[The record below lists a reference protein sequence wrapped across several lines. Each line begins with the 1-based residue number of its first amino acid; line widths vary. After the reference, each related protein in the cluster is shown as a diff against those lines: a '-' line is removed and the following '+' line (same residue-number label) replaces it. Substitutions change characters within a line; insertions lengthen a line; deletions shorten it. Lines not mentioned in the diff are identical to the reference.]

1 MRFQTRPAPMDGS
14 SGADPDGGFADPDG
28 GFADPEAVF
37 GTDEDV
43 SMSGDPNATGTPRA
57 SRGFV
62 AAVISLTMTA
72 VGSVVLSLPQ
82 VFAECGAVGGVAALA
97 GFAALTDASLV
108 ILARAART
116 VDARTYEQ
124 TVTRVVGPTGGFV
137 VRICLCVLLFG
148 TLVSLQIIAADLAA
162 PVVEAAM
169 YHDKTGGFWS
179 SRLAINTGVFALVY
193 PLSLLENLSQLA
205 AASSAAFF
213 VMIGV
218 AGVLVTRFAEA
229 GFPVAADVA
238 LVGTNP
244 RAIALALPVG
254 ALAYTCH
261 FNVVEIAREL
271 RRDRRGDERRGSR
284 AVAAD
289 AVDATNAPD
298 RDEQPGPERRAK
310 KQTRRDD
317 EAMIRVVVWLVAFPF
332 YAVFATVGYL
342 GFGRASRG
350 RAHGVDR
357 RRRMRWR
364 DRRRRRERAQVPAH
378 GVRAAGHRRR
388 RGGRRVRARRRKP
401 RTDASPDARRAFAR
415 RATASL
421 LVREDAEEASDA
433 SRGETARRE
442 TSHAVPRGDG
452 ASNEKTDGAPPFVRA
467 AALFAT
473 HASIASCAVTL
484 RRLSLALD
492 LVGATCG
499 VTVAFIVPGW
509 VLWSSLGKA
518 TSVSAADGG
527 ETARLRDRVLAA
539 TLVAAGR
546 RDERVRRRRRRGG
559 NSLDDRN
566 FSHEKT
572 KRITDSFSRKED

>member
-1 MRFQTRPAPMDGS
+1 MDGS

-271 RRDRRGDERRGSR
+271 RRDRGAATSGVGRD
-284 AVAAD
+284 AVD

-298 RDEQPGPERRAK
+298 RDEQPGPERRAKK

-342 GFGRASRG
+342 GFGRDVSGDVLTEWIGDGEMAVAQIAVAGVNVLKYPLMGFALRG
-350 RAHGVDR
+350 IV
-357 RRRMRWR
+357 
-364 DRRRRRERAQVPAH
+364 V
-378 GVRAAGHRRR
+378 AAADDAYARVAGN
-388 RGGRRVRARRRKP
+388 RGRARRRMP
-401 RTDASPDARRAFAR
+401 DERSLDARRL
-415 RATASL
+415 TASL

-452 ASNEKTDGAPPFVRA
+452 ASNEKTDSAPPFVRA

-539 TLVAAGR
+539 TLVAAGVATSACGVAAVAA
-546 RDERVRRRRRRGG
+546 EIV
-559 NSLDDRN
+559 
-566 FSHEKT
+566 
-572 KRITDSFSRKED
+572 

>member
-1 MRFQTRPAPMDGS
+1 MDGS

-28 GFADPEAVF
+28 GFADPEAVV

-43 SMSGDPNATGTPRA
+43 SMSDDPNATGTPRA

-271 RRDRRGDERRGSR
+271 RRDRGAATNGGDGGDG
-284 AVAAD
+284 D
-289 AVDATNAPD
+289 AVDAANAP
-298 RDEQPGPERRAK
+298 GPSEERAPFSRRVK
-310 KQTRRDD
+310 KIQTRQTD
-317 EAMIRVVVWLVAFPF
+317 EELMIRVVVWLVAFPF

-342 GFGRASRG
+342 GFGRDVSGDVLTEWIGDGEMAVAQIAVAGVNVLKYPLMGFALRG
-350 RAHGVDR
+350 IV
-357 RRRMRWR
+357 
-364 DRRRRRERAQVPAH
+364 V
-378 GVRAAGHRRR
+378 AAADDAYARLAGN
-388 RGGRRVRARRRKP
+388 RGRARRRM
-401 RTDASPDARRAFAR
+401 PDEREILETRRL
-415 RATASL
+415 TASL
-421 LVREDAEEASDA
+421 LDGEDAEEASDA
-433 SRGETARRE
+433 SRGGSVVLPHR
-442 TSHAVPRGDG
+442 DG
-452 ASNEKTDGAPPFVRA
+452 ASNEKPNAPPFVRA
-467 AALFAT
+467 AALFAA
-473 HASIASCAVTL
+473 HASIASCAVLL
-484 RRLSLALD
+484 RRLALALD
-492 LVGATCG
+492 LIGATCG

-509 VLWSSLGKA
+509 VLWCSLGKA
-518 TSVSAADGG
+518 TSVGAADGG

-539 TLVAAGR
+539 TLVAAGVATSACGVAAVAA
-546 RDERVRRRRRRGG
+546 ELV
-559 NSLDDRN
+559 
-566 FSHEKT
+566 
-572 KRITDSFSRKED
+572 

>member
-1 MRFQTRPAPMDGS
+1 MDGS

-28 GFADPEAVF
+28 GFTDPEAVV

-162 PVVEAAM
+162 PVVEAVM

-271 RRDRRGDERRGSR
+271 RRDRGAATNGGDGD
-284 AVAAD
+284 AVD
-289 AVDATNAPD
+289 AVDATNAPS
-298 RDEQPGPERRAK
+298 RDERAFGRRVKK

-342 GFGRASRG
+342 GFGRDVSGDVLTEWIGDGEMAVAQIAVAGVNVLKYPLMGFALRG
-350 RAHGVDR
+350 IV
-357 RRRMRWR
+357 
-364 DRRRRRERAQVPAH
+364 V
-378 GVRAAGHRRR
+378 AAADDAYARLARKN
-388 RGGRRVRARRRKP
+388 RGRARRRM
-401 RTDASPDARRAFAR
+401 PDERERLETR
-415 RATASL
+415 LLTASL
-421 LVREDAEEASDA
+421 LLLDGEDAEEASDA
-433 SRGETARRE
+433 SSRGERARRE
-442 TSHAVPRGDG
+442 TSSVVLLPHRDG
-452 ASNEKTDGAPPFVRA
+452 ASNEKPNAPPFVRA

-473 HASIASCAVTL
+473 HASIASCAVLL
-484 RRLSLALD
+484 RRLALALD
-492 LVGATCG
+492 LIGATCG

-509 VLWSSLGKA
+509 VLWCSLGKA
-518 TSVSAADGG
+518 TSVGAADGG

-539 TLVAAGR
+539 TLVAAGVATSACGVAAVAA
-546 RDERVRRRRRRGG
+546 ELV
-559 NSLDDRN
+559 
-566 FSHEKT
+566 
-572 KRITDSFSRKED
+572 

>member
-1 MRFQTRPAPMDGS
+1 MDGS

-28 GFADPEAVF
+28 GFADPEAVV

-43 SMSGDPNATGTPRA
+43 SMSDDPNATGTPRA

-271 RRDRRGDERRGSR
+271 RRDVGAATNGGDGGDGD
-284 AVAAD
+284 AGD
-289 AVDATNAPD
+289 AVDATNAPGPSEE
-298 RDEQPGPERRAK
+298 RAPGRARVK
-310 KQTRRDD
+310 KKQKQTRQTD
-317 EAMIRVVVWLVAFPF
+317 EELMIRVVVWLVAFPF

-342 GFGRASRG
+342 GFGRDVSGDVLTEWIGDGEMAVAQIAVAGVNVLKYPLMGFALRG
-350 RAHGVDR
+350 IV
-357 RRRMRWR
+357 
-364 DRRRRRERAQVPAH
+364 V
-378 GVRAAGHRRR
+378 AAADDAYARLAGN
-388 RGGRRVRARRRKP
+388 RGRARRRM
-401 RTDASPDARRAFAR
+401 PDEREILETRRL
-415 RATASL
+415 TASL
-421 LVREDAEEASDA
+421 LDGEDAEEASDLA
-433 SRGETARRE
+433 SRGERARRE
-442 TSHAVPRGDG
+442 TGSVGSVVLPTPRDG
-452 ASNEKTDGAPPFVRA
+452 ASNEKPNAPPFVRA

-473 HASIASCAVTL
+473 HASVASCATLL
-484 RRLSLALD
+484 RRLALALD
-492 LVGATCG
+492 LIGATCG

-509 VLWSSLGKA
+509 VLWCSLGKA
-518 TSVSAADGG
+518 TSVGAADGG

-539 TLVAAGR
+539 TLVAAGVATSACGVAAVAA
-546 RDERVRRRRRRGG
+546 ELV
-559 NSLDDRN
+559 
-566 FSHEKT
+566 
-572 KRITDSFSRKED
+572 

>member
-1 MRFQTRPAPMDGS
+1 MDGS

-271 RRDRRGDERRGSR
+271 RRDRGAATSGVGRD
-284 AVAAD
+284 AVA

-298 RDEQPGPERRAK
+298 RDEQPGPERRAKK

-342 GFGRASRG
+342 GFGRDVSGDVLTEWIGDGEMAVAQIAVAGVNVLKYPLMGFALRG
-350 RAHGVDR
+350 IV
-357 RRRMRWR
+357 
-364 DRRRRRERAQVPAH
+364 V
-378 GVRAAGHRRR
+378 AAADDAYARVAGN
-388 RGGRRVRARRRKP
+388 RGRARRRMP
-401 RTDASPDARRAFAR
+401 DERSLDARRL
-415 RATASL
+415 TASL

-518 TSVSAADGG
+518 TSVAAADGG

-539 TLVAAGR
+539 TLVAAGVATSACGVAAVAA
-546 RDERVRRRRRRGG
+546 EIV
-559 NSLDDRN
+559 
-566 FSHEKT
+566 
-572 KRITDSFSRKED
+572 

>member
-1 MRFQTRPAPMDGS
+1 MDGS

-28 GFADPEAVF
+28 GFADPEAVV

-43 SMSGDPNATGTPRA
+43 SMSDDPNATGTPRA

-271 RRDRRGDERRGSR
+271 RRDRGAATNGGDGGDRDAG
-284 AVAAD
+284 D
-289 AVDATNAPD
+289 AVDAANAP
-298 RDEQPGPERRAK
+298 GPSEERAPFSRRVK
-310 KQTRRDD
+310 KIQTRQTDD

-342 GFGRASRG
+342 GFGRDVSGDVLTEWIGDGEMAVAQIAVAGVNVLKYPLMGFALRG
-350 RAHGVDR
+350 IV
-357 RRRMRWR
+357 
-364 DRRRRRERAQVPAH
+364 V
-378 GVRAAGHRRR
+378 AAADDAYAYLVCKN
-388 RGGRRVRARRRKP
+388 RGRARRRV
-401 RTDASPDARRAFAR
+401 PDERGGSLETRRL
-415 RATASL
+415 TASL
-421 LVREDAEEASDA
+421 LDEHTDAEEASDLA
-433 SRGETARRE
+433 SRGERGVRRE
-442 TSHAVPRGDG
+442 TGSVGSVVLPHIRDG
-452 ASNEKTDGAPPFVRA
+452 LPSNHSKPNAPPFVRA
-467 AALFAT
+467 AALFAA
-473 HASIASCAVTL
+473 HASVASCAVLL

-492 LVGATCG
+492 LIGATCG

-509 VLWSSLGKA
+509 VLWCSRGVKA
-518 TSVSAADGG
+518 TSVGAADGG

-539 TLVAAGR
+539 TLVAAGVATSACGVAAVAA
-546 RDERVRRRRRRGG
+546 ELV
-559 NSLDDRN
+559 
-566 FSHEKT
+566 
-572 KRITDSFSRKED
+572 

>member
-1 MRFQTRPAPMDGS
+1 MDGS

-271 RRDRRGDERRGSR
+271 RRDRGAATSGVGRD
-284 AVAAD
+284 AVD

-298 RDEQPGPERRAK
+298 RDEQPGPERRAKK

-342 GFGRASRG
+342 GFGRDVSGDVLTEWIGDGEMAVAQIAVAGVNVLKYPLMGFALRG
-350 RAHGVDR
+350 IV
-357 RRRMRWR
+357 
-364 DRRRRRERAQVPAH
+364 V
-378 GVRAAGHRRR
+378 AAADDAYARVAGN
-388 RGGRRVRARRRKP
+388 RGRARRRIP
-401 RTDASPDARRAFAR
+401 DERSLDARRL
-415 RATASL
+415 TASL

-452 ASNEKTDGAPPFVRA
+452 ASNEKTDSAPPFVRA

-539 TLVAAGR
+539 TLVAAGVATSACGVAAVAA
-546 RDERVRRRRRRGG
+546 EIV
-559 NSLDDRN
+559 
-566 FSHEKT
+566 
-572 KRITDSFSRKED
+572 

>member
-1 MRFQTRPAPMDGS
+1 MDGS

-261 FNVVEIAREL
+261 FRFVEIAREL
-271 RRDRRGDERRGSR
+271 RRDRGAATSGVGRD
-284 AVAAD
+284 AVD

-298 RDEQPGPERRAK
+298 RDEQPGPERRAKK

-342 GFGRASRG
+342 GFGRDVSGDVLTEWIGDGEMAVAQIAVAGVNVLKYPLMGFALRGIVVAAADDAYARVAGNRG
-350 RAHGVDR
+350 RP
-357 RRRMRWR
+357 RRRM
-364 DRRRRRERAQVPAH
+364 P
-378 GVRAAGHRRR
+378 
-388 RGGRRVRARRRKP
+388 
-401 RTDASPDARRAFAR
+401 
-415 RATASL
+415 
-421 LVREDAEEASDA
+421 
-433 SRGETARRE
+433 
-442 TSHAVPRGDG
+442 
-452 ASNEKTDGAPPFVRA
+452 
-467 AALFAT
+467 
-473 HASIASCAVTL
+473 
-484 RRLSLALD
+484 
-492 LVGATCG
+492 
-499 VTVAFIVPGW
+499 
-509 VLWSSLGKA
+509 
-518 TSVSAADGG
+518 
-527 ETARLRDRVLAA
+527 
-539 TLVAAGR
+539 
-546 RDERVRRRRRRGG
+546 DER
-559 NSLDDRN
+559 SLDA
-566 FSHEKT
+566 
-572 KRITDSFSRKED
+572 I

>member
-1 MRFQTRPAPMDGS
+1 MDGS

-271 RRDRRGDERRGSR
+271 RRDRGAATSGVGRD
-284 AVAAD
+284 AVD

-298 RDEQPGPERRAK
+298 RDEQPGPERRAKK

-342 GFGRASRG
+342 GFGRDVSGDVLTEWIGDGEMAVAQIAVAGVNVLKYPLMGFALRG
-350 RAHGVDR
+350 IV
-357 RRRMRWR
+357 
-364 DRRRRRERAQVPAH
+364 V
-378 GVRAAGHRRR
+378 AAADDAYARVAGN
-388 RGGRRVRARRRKP
+388 RGRARRRMP
-401 RTDASPDARRAFAR
+401 DERSLDARRL
-415 RATASL
+415 TASL

-442 TSHAVPRGDG
+442 TSHAVPALRDG

-518 TSVSAADGG
+518 TSVAAADGG

-539 TLVAAGR
+539 TLVAAGVATR
-546 RDERVRRRRRRGG
+546 ACGVAAVAAEIV
-559 NSLDDRN
+559 
-566 FSHEKT
+566 
-572 KRITDSFSRKED
+572 

>member
-1 MRFQTRPAPMDGS
+1 MDGS

-271 RRDRRGDERRGSR
+271 RRDRGAATSGVGRD
-284 AVAAD
+284 AVD

-298 RDEQPGPERRAK
+298 RDEQPGPERRAKK

-342 GFGRASRG
+342 GFGRDVSGDVLTEWIGDGEMAVAQIAVAGVNVLKYPLMGFALRG
-350 RAHGVDR
+350 IVVAAADDAYARVAGNR
-357 RRRMRWR
+357 GPTRRRMP
-364 DRRRRRERAQVPAH
+364 DERSLDAH
-378 GVRAAGHRRR
+378 L
-388 RGGRRVRARRRKP
+388 
-401 RTDASPDARRAFAR
+401 
-415 RATASL
+415 TASL

-518 TSVSAADGG
+518 TSVAAADGG

-539 TLVAAGR
+539 TLVAAGVATSACGVAAVAA
-546 RDERVRRRRRRGG
+546 EIV
-559 NSLDDRN
+559 
-566 FSHEKT
+566 
-572 KRITDSFSRKED
+572 

>member
-1 MRFQTRPAPMDGS
+1 MDGS

-271 RRDRRGDERRGSR
+271 RRDRGAATSGVGRD
-284 AVAAD
+284 AVD

-298 RDEQPGPERRAK
+298 RDEQPGPERRAKK

-342 GFGRASRG
+342 GFGRDVSGDVLTEWIGDGEMAVAQIAVAGVNVLKYPLMGFALRG
-350 RAHGVDR
+350 IV
-357 RRRMRWR
+357 
-364 DRRRRRERAQVPAH
+364 V
-378 GVRAAGHRRR
+378 AAADDAYARVAGN
-388 RGGRRVRARRRKP
+388 RGRARRRMP
-401 RTDASPDARRAFAR
+401 DERSLDARRL
-415 RATASL
+415 TASL

-452 ASNEKTDGAPPFVRA
+452 ASNEKTDSAPPFVRA

-518 TSVSAADGG
+518 TSVAAADGG

-539 TLVAAGR
+539 TLVAAGVATSACGVAAVAA
-546 RDERVRRRRRRGG
+546 EIV
-559 NSLDDRN
+559 
-566 FSHEKT
+566 
-572 KRITDSFSRKED
+572 

>member
-1 MRFQTRPAPMDGS
+1 MDGS

-28 GFADPEAVF
+28 GFTDPEAVV

-162 PVVEAAM
+162 PVVEAVM
-169 YHDKTGGFWS
+169 YHDNTGGFWS

-271 RRDRRGDERRGSR
+271 RRDRGAATNGGDGD
-284 AVAAD
+284 AVD
-289 AVDATNAPD
+289 AVDATNAPS
-298 RDEQPGPERRAK
+298 RDERAFGRRVKK

-342 GFGRASRG
+342 GFGRDVSGDVLTEWIGDGEMAVAQIAVAGVNVLKYPLMGFALRG
-350 RAHGVDR
+350 IV
-357 RRRMRWR
+357 
-364 DRRRRRERAQVPAH
+364 V
-378 GVRAAGHRRR
+378 AAADDAYARLARKN
-388 RGGRRVRARRRKP
+388 RGRARRRM
-401 RTDASPDARRAFAR
+401 PDERERLETR
-415 RATASL
+415 LLTASL
-421 LVREDAEEASDA
+421 LLLDGEDAEEASDA
-433 SRGETARRE
+433 SRGERARRE
-442 TSHAVPRGDG
+442 TSSTSSVVSPHRDG
-452 ASNEKTDGAPPFVRA
+452 ASNEKPNAPPFVRA
-467 AALFAT
+467 AALFAA
-473 HASIASCAVTL
+473 HASVASCAVLL
-484 RRLSLALD
+484 RRLALALD
-492 LVGATCG
+492 LIGATCG

-509 VLWSSLGKA
+509 VLWCSLGKA
-518 TSVSAADGG
+518 TSVGAADGG

-539 TLVAAGR
+539 TLVAAGVATSACGVAAVAA
-546 RDERVRRRRRRGG
+546 ELV
-559 NSLDDRN
+559 
-566 FSHEKT
+566 
-572 KRITDSFSRKED
+572 

>member
-1 MRFQTRPAPMDGS
+1 MDGS

-28 GFADPEAVF
+28 GFADPEAVV

-43 SMSGDPNATGTPRA
+43 SMSDDPNATGTPRA

-271 RRDRRGDERRGSR
+271 RRDRGAATNGGDGD
-284 AVAAD
+284 AVD
-289 AVDATNAPD
+289 AVDATNAP
-298 RDEQPGPERRAK
+298 GPSEERAPFSRRVNRK
-310 KQTRRDD
+310 QKQTRQTD
-317 EAMIRVVVWLVAFPF
+317 EELMIRVVVWLVAFPF

-342 GFGRASRG
+342 GFGRDVSGDVLTEWIGDGEMAVAQIAVAGVNVLKYPLMGFALRG
-350 RAHGVDR
+350 IV
-357 RRRMRWR
+357 
-364 DRRRRRERAQVPAH
+364 V
-378 GVRAAGHRRR
+378 AAADDAYARLAGN
-388 RGGRRVRARRRKP
+388 RGRARRRMP
-401 RTDASPDARRAFAR
+401 DERSLETDRRL
-415 RATASL
+415 TASL
-421 LVREDAEEASDA
+421 LDEHTDAEEASDLA
-433 SRGETARRE
+433 SLSRERARRE
-442 TSHAVPRGDG
+442 TGSVGYVVLPTPRDG
-452 ASNEKTDGAPPFVRA
+452 ETSNHSKPNAPPFVRA
-467 AALFAT
+467 AALFAA
-473 HASIASCAVTL
+473 HASVASCATLL

-492 LVGATCG
+492 LIGATCG

-509 VLWSSLGKA
+509 VLWCSLGKA
-518 TSVSAADGG
+518 TSVGAADGG

-539 TLVAAGR
+539 TLVAAGVATSACGVAAVAA
-546 RDERVRRRRRRGG
+546 ELV
-559 NSLDDRN
+559 
-566 FSHEKT
+566 
-572 KRITDSFSRKED
+572 

>member
-1 MRFQTRPAPMDGS
+1 MDGS

-28 GFADPEAVF
+28 GFADPEAVV

-271 RRDRRGDERRGSR
+271 RRDRGAATNGGDGGDR
-284 AVAAD
+284 D
-289 AVDATNAPD
+289 AVDAANAP
-298 RDEQPGPERRAK
+298 GPSEERAPFSRRVK
-310 KQTRRDD
+310 KIQTRQTD
-317 EAMIRVVVWLVAFPF
+317 EELMIRVVVWLVAFPF

-342 GFGRASRG
+342 GFGRDVSGDVLTEWIGDGEMAVAQIAVAGVNVLKYPLMGFALRG
-350 RAHGVDR
+350 IV
-357 RRRMRWR
+357 
-364 DRRRRRERAQVPAH
+364 V
-378 GVRAAGHRRR
+378 AAADDAYARLAGN
-388 RGGRRVRARRRKP
+388 RGRARRRM
-401 RTDASPDARRAFAR
+401 PDEL
-415 RATASL
+415 TASL
-421 LVREDAEEASDA
+421 LDGEDAEEASDLA
-433 SRGETARRE
+433 SRGERARRE
-442 TSHAVPRGDG
+442 TGSVGSVVLPTPRDG
-452 ASNEKTDGAPPFVRA
+452 ETSNHSKPNAPPFVRA
-467 AALFAT
+467 AALFAA
-473 HASIASCAVTL
+473 HASIASCAVLL
-484 RRLSLALD
+484 RRLALALD
-492 LVGATCG
+492 LIGATCG

-509 VLWSSLGKA
+509 VLWCSLGKA
-518 TSVSAADGG
+518 TSVGAADGG

-539 TLVAAGR
+539 TLVAAGVATSACGVAAVAA
-546 RDERVRRRRRRGG
+546 ELV
-559 NSLDDRN
+559 
-566 FSHEKT
+566 
-572 KRITDSFSRKED
+572 

>member
-1 MRFQTRPAPMDGS
+1 MDGS

-28 GFADPEAVF
+28 GFADPEAVV

-43 SMSGDPNATGTPRA
+43 SMSDDPNATGTPRA

-271 RRDRRGDERRGSR
+271 RRDRGAATNGD
-284 AVAAD
+284 AVDAVD
-289 AVDATNAPD
+289 AVDATNAP
-298 RDEQPGPERRAK
+298 GPSEERAPFSRRVK
-310 KQTRRDD
+310 KIQTRQTD
-317 EAMIRVVVWLVAFPF
+317 EELMIRVVVWLVAFPF

-342 GFGRASRG
+342 GFGRDVSGDVLTEWIGDGEMAVAQIAVAGVNVLKYPLMGFALRGIVVAAADDAYARLAGNRG
-350 RAHGVDR
+350 RAH
-357 RRRMRWR
+357 RRMP
-364 DRRRRRERAQVPAH
+364 DEHEDFETRRL
-378 GVRAAGHRRR
+378 
-388 RGGRRVRARRRKP
+388 
-401 RTDASPDARRAFAR
+401 
-415 RATASL
+415 TASL
-421 LVREDAEEASDA
+421 LDGSLDAEEASDLA
-433 SRGETARRE
+433 SRGERARRE
-442 TSHAVPRGDG
+442 TGSVGSVVLPTPRDG
-452 ASNEKTDGAPPFVRA
+452 ASNHSKPNAPPFVRA
-467 AALFAT
+467 AALFAA
-473 HASIASCAVTL
+473 HASVASCATLL

-492 LVGATCG
+492 LIGATCG

-509 VLWSSLGKA
+509 VLWCSLGKA
-518 TSVSAADGG
+518 TSVGAADGG

-539 TLVAAGR
+539 TLVAAGVATSACGVAAVAA
-546 RDERVRRRRRRGG
+546 ELV
-559 NSLDDRN
+559 
-566 FSHEKT
+566 
-572 KRITDSFSRKED
+572 

>member
-1 MRFQTRPAPMDGS
+1 MDGS

-271 RRDRRGDERRGSR
+271 RRDRGAATSGVGRD
-284 AVAAD
+284 AVD

-298 RDEQPGPERRAK
+298 RDEQPGPERRAKK

-342 GFGRASRG
+342 GFGRDVSGDVLTEWIGDGEMAVAQIAVAGVNVLKYPLMGFALRG
-350 RAHGVDR
+350 IV
-357 RRRMRWR
+357 
-364 DRRRRRERAQVPAH
+364 V
-378 GVRAAGHRRR
+378 AAADDAYARVAGN
-388 RGGRRVRARRRKP
+388 RGRARRRMP
-401 RTDASPDARRAFAR
+401 DERSLDARRL
-415 RATASL
+415 TASL

-539 TLVAAGR
+539 TLVAAGVATSACGVAAVAA
-546 RDERVRRRRRRGG
+546 EIV
-559 NSLDDRN
+559 
-566 FSHEKT
+566 
-572 KRITDSFSRKED
+572 

>member
-1 MRFQTRPAPMDGS
+1 MDGS

-28 GFADPEAVF
+28 GFADPEAVV

-271 RRDRRGDERRGSR
+271 RRDRGAATNGGDGGDR
-284 AVAAD
+284 D
-289 AVDATNAPD
+289 AVDAANAP
-298 RDEQPGPERRAK
+298 GPSEERAPFSRRVK
-310 KQTRRDD
+310 KIQTRQTD
-317 EAMIRVVVWLVAFPF
+317 EELMIRVVVWLVAFPF

-342 GFGRASRG
+342 GFGRDVSGDVLTEWIGDGEMAVAQIAVAGVNVLKYPLMGFALRG
-350 RAHGVDR
+350 IV
-357 RRRMRWR
+357 
-364 DRRRRRERAQVPAH
+364 V
-378 GVRAAGHRRR
+378 AAADDAYARLAGN
-388 RGGRRVRARRRKP
+388 RGRARRRM
-401 RTDASPDARRAFAR
+401 PDEREILETRRL
-415 RATASL
+415 TASL
-421 LVREDAEEASDA
+421 LDGEDAEEAFPH
-433 SRGETARRE
+433 RY
-442 TSHAVPRGDG
+442 G
-452 ASNEKTDGAPPFVRA
+452 ASNEKPNAPPFVRA
-467 AALFAT
+467 AALFAA
-473 HASIASCAVTL
+473 HASIASCAVLL
-484 RRLSLALD
+484 RRLALALD
-492 LVGATCG
+492 LIGATCG

-509 VLWSSLGKA
+509 VLWCSLGKA
-518 TSVSAADGG
+518 TSVGAADGG

-539 TLVAAGR
+539 TLVAAGVATSACGVAAVAA
-546 RDERVRRRRRRGG
+546 ELV
-559 NSLDDRN
+559 
-566 FSHEKT
+566 
-572 KRITDSFSRKED
+572 

>member
-1 MRFQTRPAPMDGS
+1 MDGS

-271 RRDRRGDERRGSR
+271 RRDRGAATSGVGRD
-284 AVAAD
+284 AVD

-298 RDEQPGPERRAK
+298 RDEQPGPERRAKK

-342 GFGRASRG
+342 GFGRDVSGDVLTEWIGDGEMAVAQIAVAGVNVLKYPLMGFALRG
-350 RAHGVDR
+350 IV
-357 RRRMRWR
+357 
-364 DRRRRRERAQVPAH
+364 V
-378 GVRAAGHRRR
+378 AAADDAYARVAGN
-388 RGGRRVRARRRKP
+388 RGRARRRMP
-401 RTDASPDARRAFAR
+401 DERSLDARRL
-415 RATASL
+415 TASL
-421 LVREDAEEASDA
+421 LEDAEDAEEASDA

-442 TSHAVPRGDG
+442 TSHAVPALRDG

-539 TLVAAGR
+539 TLVAAGVATSACGVAAVAA
-546 RDERVRRRRRRGG
+546 EIV
-559 NSLDDRN
+559 
-566 FSHEKT
+566 
-572 KRITDSFSRKED
+572 

>member
-1 MRFQTRPAPMDGS
+1 MDGS

-28 GFADPEAVF
+28 GFTDPEAVV

-162 PVVEAAM
+162 PVVEAVM

-271 RRDRRGDERRGSR
+271 RRDRGAATNGGDGD
-284 AVAAD
+284 AVD
-289 AVDATNAPD
+289 AVDATNAP
-298 RDEQPGPERRAK
+298 RSGRARVRTPREK
-310 KQTRRDD
+310 KTNARDD

-342 GFGRASRG
+342 GFGRDVSGDVLTEWIGDGEMAVAQIAVAGVNVLKYPLMGFALRG
-350 RAHGVDR
+350 IV
-357 RRRMRWR
+357 
-364 DRRRRRERAQVPAH
+364 V
-378 GVRAAGHRRR
+378 AAADDAYARLARKN
-388 RGGRRVRARRRKP
+388 RGRARRRMSDE
-401 RTDASPDARRAFAR
+401 RERLETRRL
-415 RATASL
+415 TASL
-421 LVREDAEEASDA
+421 LLLDGEDAEEASEEA
-433 SRGETARRE
+433 SRGERARRE
-442 TSHAVPRGDG
+442 TSSTSSVVSPHRAHRDG
-452 ASNEKTDGAPPFVRA
+452 ASNEKPNAPPFVRA
-467 AALFAT
+467 AALFAA
-473 HASIASCAVTL
+473 HASVASCAVLL
-484 RRLSLALD
+484 RRLALALD
-492 LVGATCG
+492 LIGATCG

-509 VLWSSLGKA
+509 VLWCSLGKA
-518 TSVSAADGG
+518 TSVGAADGG

-539 TLVAAGR
+539 TLVAAGVATSACGVAAVAA
-546 RDERVRRRRRRGG
+546 ELV
-559 NSLDDRN
+559 
-566 FSHEKT
+566 
-572 KRITDSFSRKED
+572 

>member
-1 MRFQTRPAPMDGS
+1 MDGS

-271 RRDRRGDERRGSR
+271 RRDRGAATSGVGRD
-284 AVAAD
+284 AVD

-298 RDEQPGPERRAK
+298 RDEQPGPERRAKK

-342 GFGRASRG
+342 GFGRDVSGDVLTEWIGDGEMAVAQIAVAGVNVLKYPLMGFALRG
-350 RAHGVDR
+350 IVVAAADDAYARVAGNR
-357 RRRMRWR
+357 GPTRRRMP
-364 DRRRRRERAQVPAH
+364 DER
-378 GVRAAGHRRR
+378 
-388 RGGRRVRARRRKP
+388 
-401 RTDASPDARRAFAR
+401 SLDARL
-415 RATASL
+415 TASL

-518 TSVSAADGG
+518 TSVAAADGG

-539 TLVAAGR
+539 TLVAAGVATSACGVAAVAA
-546 RDERVRRRRRRGG
+546 EIV
-559 NSLDDRN
+559 
-566 FSHEKT
+566 
-572 KRITDSFSRKED
+572 

>member
-1 MRFQTRPAPMDGS
+1 MDGS

-28 GFADPEAVF
+28 GFADPEAVV

-162 PVVEAAM
+162 PVVEAVM

-271 RRDRRGDERRGSR
+271 RRDRGAATSGVGRD
-284 AVAAD
+284 AVD

-298 RDEQPGPERRAK
+298 RDEQPGPERRAKK

-342 GFGRASRG
+342 GFGRDVSGDVLTEWIGDGEMAVAQIAVAGVNVLKYPLMGFALRG
-350 RAHGVDR
+350 IV
-357 RRRMRWR
+357 
-364 DRRRRRERAQVPAH
+364 V
-378 GVRAAGHRRR
+378 AAADDAYARLARKN
-388 RGGRRVRARRRKP
+388 RGRARRRM
-401 RTDASPDARRAFAR
+401 PDERERLETR
-415 RATASL
+415 LLTASL
-421 LVREDAEEASDA
+421 LLLDGEDAEEASDA
-433 SRGETARRE
+433 SRGERARRE
-442 TSHAVPRGDG
+442 TGSVVLPHRDG
-452 ASNEKTDGAPPFVRA
+452 ASNEKPNAPPFVRA
-467 AALFAT
+467 AALFAA
-473 HASIASCAVTL
+473 HASVASCAVLL
-484 RRLSLALD
+484 RRLALALD
-492 LVGATCG
+492 LIGATCG

-539 TLVAAGR
+539 TLVAAGVATSACGVAAVVA
-546 RDERVRRRRRRGG
+546 EMV
-559 NSLDDRN
+559 
-566 FSHEKT
+566 
-572 KRITDSFSRKED
+572 